1 MNKYLS
7 LIPTLGLGLLAFGC
21 SSNSNSNNDNSNS
34 IDSNNSDSNNN
45 WNNNVKSLVI
55 NINGQPFNTILESN
69 STVNS
74 FLNLLPLSN
83 LNMNDLNSNE
93 KYIYLSETL
102 NTNTYKPGIINAGD
116 VMLYGNNCLVIFYKT
131 FTSNYSYS
139 KIGTIENVDELVDLL
154 DTRNSVNV
162 SIDFN

>member
-1 MNKYLS
+1 MKKYLS
-7 LIPTLGLGLLAFGC
+7 LIPTLGLGLLTFGC
-21 SSNSNSNNDNSNS
+21 SSNSSSNNNNSNS
-34 IDSNNSDSNNN
+34 IDSNNSDNNN
-45 WNNNVKSLVI
+45 NVNNNVKSVVI
-55 NINGQPFNTILESN
+55 DINGKHFNTILESN
-69 STVNS
+69 STADS

-93 KYIYLSETL
+93 KYVYLQETL
-102 NTNTYKPGIINAGD
+102 NTNTYRPGTINAGD
-116 VMLYGNNCLVIFYKT
+116 VMLYGNNCIVIFYKT

-139 KIGTIENVDELVDLL
+139 KIGTIENVRELIGLL